1 MFISSEFLFWFPWP
15 LLLLTLC
22 AGFPLS
28 LSLSA
33 YSLRYVMPSFQFDSV
48 TLFFYSKTCESWTR
62 YTPLQSDFIVIQLA
76 FFKTNWIFW
85 NNWQSGASTFGL
97 IFRHLYFGC
106 FFVCFFLWFRHFCSC
121 VAAGLVLF
129 LKHLIY
135 FPLVSVV
142 RLIISRLTLN
152 NSFNFVL
159 TFYTYTYIFFCGFSP
174 WSNRY
179 IFMYLKDFP

>member
-1 MFISSEFLFWFPWP
+1 MNNPRWLLVHIVNIHVYIQRLAVRVSVRVFVFHSCNSLVLLRFFFAVMFISSEFLFWFPWP

-48 TLFFYSKTCESWTR
+48 TLFFYSKTCESWAR

-106 FFVCFFLWFRHFCSC
+106 FFLCFFF
-121 VAAGLVLF
+121 V
-129 LKHLIY
+129 
-135 FPLVSVV
+135 VSA
-142 RLIISRLTLN
+142 LL
-152 NSFNFVL
+152 
-159 TFYTYTYIFFCGFSP
+159 
-174 WSNRY
+174 
-179 IFMYLKDFP
+179 